1 MNILKLIAG
10 LLLSII
16 IYKFISFVMVLL
28 FITMKNRKFKK
39 DTTKWGQWLDRISK
53 NRITLL
59 MSSWYLLSVS
69 LASIVTYYIF
79 IVLNVSNAVTI
90 TVVFLIVRIL
100 ITLYR
105 YIKNKE
111 TLFEKFKKNVVKS

>member
-16 IYKFISFVMVLL
+16 ICKLLSFVMVLL
-28 FITMKNRKFKK
+28 FITIKNRKLKK
-39 DTTKWGQWLDRISK
+39 DTTKWDQWFDQISK
-53 NRITLL
+53 NRITFL
-59 MSSWYLLSVS
+59 MSSWYLLSVL

-79 IVLNVSNAVTI
+79 IVMHVPNAVMI